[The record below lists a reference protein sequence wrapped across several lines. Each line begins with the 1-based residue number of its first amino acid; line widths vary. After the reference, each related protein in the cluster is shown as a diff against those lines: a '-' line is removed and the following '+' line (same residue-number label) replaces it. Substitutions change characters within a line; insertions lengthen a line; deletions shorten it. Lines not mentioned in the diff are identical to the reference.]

1 MQVKNLIHP
10 DFSSYLNDRWEKL
23 LQGEVADSYEYKII
37 HKDGSERWL
46 HQRNFLVRD
55 EKGSAIAI
63 EGIVTDITISK
74 IEEETLKK
82 SEKKYRLI
90 TESVKDCIALV
101 GEHGIIQHVINS
113 LEIVGYDY
121 EELIGIN
128 GLNII
133 HPDDLERI
141 RNLYWE
147 ALQQILSEITF
158 DARIRHKDGHYI
170 PMEIRA
176 RTLIGPQ
183 GDIIG
188 GVFSASETIKR
199 RQKKPRKLSAQ
210 KSLSVLPDLSMREKE
225 VLSWIMQG
233 KSTWDISKIL
243 DIGEGTVKFHVDKA
257 MRKLSAVNRTHA
269 VAIAMQNELL
279 N

>member
-1 MQVKNLIHP
+1 
-10 DFSSYLNDRWEKL
+10 
-23 LQGEVADSYEYKII
+23 LQGEISDFYEYKII

-46 HQRNFLVRD
+46 HQRNFLVSD

-63 EGIVTDITISK
+63 EGIVTDITVSK
-74 IEEETLKK
+74 IAEERLKK
-82 SEKKYRLI
+82 SEEKYRLI
-90 TESVKDCIALV
+90 TESVGDCITLV

-128 GLNII
+128 GLSII

-141 RNLYWE
+141 RNLYRE

-158 DARIRHKDGHYI
+158 DTRIRHKGGHYI
-170 PMEIRA
+170 SMEIKA
-176 RTLIGPQ
+176 RSLIGPQ

-188 GVFSASETIKR
+188 GVFFASEIIKR
-199 RQKKPRKLSAQ
+199 QQKKSKKLSAK
-210 KSLSVLPDLSMREKE
+210 KSLSVISDLNMREKE
-225 VLSWIMQG
+225 VLSWVMQG

-243 DIGEGTVKFHVDKA
+243 DVGEPTIKYHINKA
-257 MRKLSAVNRTHA
+257 MKKLSAVNRTHA